1 MTSNTNKS
9 RLKALAYSIRK
20 RGDDEIEIRDSIYD
34 GYVRGFL
41 RFLIIA
47 GFIIIGFGG
56 GNSITEPFGTQINDF
71 KRDYEWVVDPD
82 AFIMPNYEDYIKL
95 YNTEGTLVS
104 QDPFETYE
112 EYRKPYLKRWE
123 KDKTHFYI
131 YSLCLLM
138 LFIAVLFAFFSPR
151 PRGIRINRKK
161 RLIYWQTIFTSHSIA
176 YVPDSGDPLGGLNY
190 SRFGLYAFG
199 EHERF
204 SLQFW
209 IDDYLSKRRTTA
221 WFGVYPSPSAE
232 HNGDIIRAMRAY
244 LTEEN
249 PEFLNYIG
257 NDFKNFGA
265 NLLIT
270 FSNAFALRV
279 PFNRK
284 KADNAL
290 EEALAIW
297 SKKTAN
303 QKQGWFN
310 DMRGKQK
317 IINENHKREEL
328 DNVVE

>member
-20 RGDDEIEIRDSIYD
+20 RDDDEIEIRDSIYD
-34 GYVRGFL
+34 GYIRGFL
-41 RFLIIA
+41 RLFILLGI
-47 GFIIIGFGG
+47 IIIGSSRGS
-56 GNSITEPFGTQINDF
+56 SIISDLE
-71 KRDYEWVVDPD
+71 RDYYWVFD
-82 AFIMPNYEDYIKL
+82 EDKIITKS
-95 YNTEGTLVS
+95 YNSYKKREI
-104 QDPFETYE
+104 ETAKILNQELDIYSYE
-112 EYRKPYLKRWE
+112 EYKQS
-123 KDKTHFYI
+123 I
-131 YSLCLLM
+131 YYPDNPVRDLILDVIWIP
-138 LFIAVLFAFFSPR
+138 FVVFAFFSPR

-297 SKKTAN
+297 SKKTDN